1 MHLVEARCLL
11 ENTVVYGILALLV
24 SGRAD
29 HAVLEPVS
37 VPPVKCQID
46 RNMAAGPLDL
56 PELVHDLVALFLRDH
71 KEGIP
76 FHLLLKLILLVAELL
91 PEIIIIKERLGT
103 LFLHICKD
111 QHAAGEILGKL
122 SDLLH
127 SSDALLLGHVDKCD
141 LKVLPALADG
151 HAAAKIDGFILLLGH
166 EVDLVCHRRN
176 IRGAG

>member
-1 MHLVEARCLL
+1 MHLIEPRCLL
-11 ENTVVYGILALLV
+11 ENAVIDGILALLV

-29 HAVLEPVS
+29 HTVLEPVS

-56 PELVHDLVALFLRDH
+56 PEPLHDLVALFLRDH
-71 KEGIP
+71 EERIP
-76 FHLLLKLILLVAELL
+76 LHLLLELVLLVAELL
-91 PEIIIIKERLGT
+91 PEIIIIKERLRT

-111 QHAAGEILGKL
+111 QHAAGKILGKL
-122 SDLLH
+122 PDLFH
-127 SSDALLLGHVDKCD
+127 STDALLLGHVDEGD